1 MTTPIAIVLILLLV
15 ALVLFGT
22 ERIPIDIVTILLVIA
37 LVVTGT
43 LTATEAFSGFGNDI
57 VITISG
63 LFILTGG
70 LVKTGVVDVVG
81 RRLHRIAG
89 GNEFRLTVLIMF
101 VAAGCAAVMKNT
113 TTTAMFVP
121 VVLGM
126 AERARVAP
134 SKLMMPLAFGAILG
148 GTCTLIGTST
158 NLAVSGALPRY
169 NMQPFSMFELTP
181 VGVAIVFVGLLYM
194 LLIGL
199 RLLPRRG
206 GSDSLTDQYHIRAYM
221 SEVIVLPNS
230 PLVGK
235 TLAEANV
242 GEELDLTVVGILRGK
257 QGRIAPSSHERI
269 EAEDLLLVQGRVEDI
284 LRVKTETGI
293 EIKAD
298 FKLSDNVLESG
309 DIELFEVMVLRGSDF
324 IDRTL
329 KGLKFRQRYRLT
341 VLAIN
346 RHGVALLS
354 KISAVGLRFGDVL
367 LVQGKR
373 EQLEQ
378 LVTEGNL
385 LLLEDVSE
393 RRGRAGKRRWAL
405 VAFGVFLILSIT
417 HPWNLPLSVA
427 VLTGVLILLA
437 SRALRTQEIYDMI
450 EWRLI
455 VLIAGMISFGI
466 AMEKTHAD
474 QYLADIIRHVG
485 EPYGALAVMAGFFIM
500 TVAITQPMSNQA
512 AALVMLPIAVKT
524 AAALGLNPRAFAVT
538 VTYAASCSFL
548 TPLEPA
554 CVLIFTPGRYRF
566 LDFVKVGS
574 ILTVAVFA
582 IVMLLVPIFWPISQS
597 ANLALA
603 QAATPEPVQIGQQLT
618 YIITVRNDGPDAI
631 YSATLTDN
639 LPETV
644 TFVSC
649 ATSGG
654 NCQGTGNNRTIA
666 LPQLAS
672 GASATVTLIVVVN
685 NSVAEGTL
693 ITNTASVKSPTPD
706 ANQNDNTVTTKTPT
720 SGTSP

>member
-1 MTTPIAIVLILLLV
+1 MTPGIATVLILLLI

-22 ERIPIDIVTILLVIA
+22 ERIPIDIVTVLLVIG

-43 LTATEAFSGFGNDI
+43 LTVGEAFAGFGNDI

-70 LVKTGVVDVVG
+70 LVKTGVIDVIG

-89 GNEFRLTVLIMF
+89 GNEFRLTVLIMI
-101 VAAGCAAVMKNT
+101 VAAACAAVMKNT

-169 NMQPFSMFELTP
+169 GIAPFTMFELTP
-181 VGVAIVFVGLLYM
+181 VGVAIVCVGMLYM
-194 LLIGL
+194 LLLGL

-206 GSDSLTDQYHIRAYM
+206 GSDSLTEQYHIREYM
-221 SEVIVLPNS
+221 SEVIVLPDS

-235 TLAEANV
+235 TLSEANV
-242 GEELDLTVVGILRGK
+242 SDELDLTVVGILRGR
-257 QGRIAPSSHERI
+257 QGRIAPTAHEKV

-284 LRVKTETGI
+284 LRVKTEAGI

-298 FKLSDNVLESG
+298 FKLSDSVLESSEV
-309 DIELFEVMVLRGSDF
+309 ELFEAMVLRGSDF
-324 IDRTL
+324 VGRTL
-329 KGLKFRQRYRLT
+329 KGLKFRQRHGLT

-354 KISAVGLRFGDVL
+354 KISTVSLRFGDVL
-367 LVQGKR
+367 LVQGAR
-373 EQLEQ
+373 QRIEQLTLDGQ
-378 LVTEGNL
+378 L

-393 RRGRAGKRRWAL
+393 RRGRAPQRRWAL
-405 VAFGVFLILSIT
+405 AAFAVFLFFSIT
-417 HPWNLPLSVA
+417 HLLPLSVA
-427 VLTGVLILLA
+427 VLLGVLILLA
-437 SRALRTQEIYDMI
+437 TRAVRTQEMYDLV

-455 VLIAGMISFGI
+455 VLIAGMISFGT
-466 AMEKTHAD
+466 AMEKTGAD
-474 QYLADIIRHVG
+474 KYLADLIVNSTG
-485 EPYGALAVMAGFFIM
+485 AYGPVAILAGFFAM

-524 AAALGLNPRAFAVT
+524 AIALGLNPRAFAVT

-566 LDFVKVGS
+566 FDFVKVGS

-582 IVMLLVPIFWPISQS
+582 VVMLLVPMFWPLRQS
-597 ANLALA
+597 ANISVH
-603 QAATPEPVQIGQQLT
+603 QAATPDPLILGQNAT
-618 YIITVRNDGPDAI
+618 YITTVSNKGPDTAR
-631 YSATLTDN
+631 SVKVTNN
-639 LPETV
+639 LPDALALISCVATEGGVCEGSGNTRTV
-644 TFVSC
+644 TFS
-649 ATSGG
+649 S
-654 NCQGTGNNRTIA
+654 
-666 LPQLAS
+666 LAS
-672 GASATVTLIVVVN
+672 GASATVTIVATVKDTLAAGTVIENTATATSPTEDPDQGN
-685 NSVAEGTL
+685 NSA
-693 ITNTASVKSPTPD
+693 TA
-706 ANQNDNTVTTKTPT
+706 T
-720 SGTSP
+720 STAYN